1 MSVQQT
7 VNIEKKIANIEQHD
21 LKQSD
26 QIRNDWTRTEVEKL
40 FVQPLFETLYQA
52 QTLHRSFFNASEVQL
67 STLLNIK
74 TGGCSED
81 CAYCPQSIKYN
92 TGLKPEKLM
101 ELEEV
106 KVAAQAAKDKGAS
119 RFCMGAAWRE
129 LKDRDLDKITE
140 MIKEVKSLG
149 LESCVTLGMI
159 TSEQAVSM
167 KEAGLDYYN
176 HNLDSSESYY
186 ENIISTRT
194 YQERLDTLQNV
205 RDADI
210 NVCCGGIVGMGESEE
225 DRVDLLL
232 SLANMSK
239 HPESVPINVLVKVVG
254 TPLEGEQ
261 DIDPFEVVKI
271 IAIARIMMPASML
284 RLSAGRTEMNDEH
297 QVLCFMAGANSI
309 FYGEKLLT
317 TDNPQHK
324 RDQVLLSRVGMKPI

>member
-1 MSVQQT
+1 MSAQET
-7 VNIEKKIANIEQHD
+7 VKFNKVSQKED
-21 LKQSD
+21 P
-26 QIRNDWTRTEVEKL
+26 IRNNWTREEVEKL
-40 FVQPLFETLYQA
+40 FDQSLFETLYQA
-52 QTLHRSFFNASEVQL
+52 QTIHRQYFNSEEIQL

-74 TGGCSED
+74 TGGCEED

-92 TGLKPEKLM
+92 TEVEPAKLL

-106 KVAAQAAKDKGAS
+106 RVAAKEAKEKGAS

-129 LKDRDLDKITE
+129 LKDRDLPKITA
-140 MIKEVKSLG
+140 MIKEVKDLG

-159 TSEQAVSM
+159 TAKQATTM

-176 HNLDSSESYY
+176 HNLDTSESYY

-194 YQERLDTLQNV
+194 YQDRIDTLKNV
-205 RDADI
+205 RQAGI
-210 NVCCGGIVGMGESEE
+210 NVCCGGIVGMGEKEE

-239 HPESVPINVLVKVVG
+239 HPESVPINVLVKASG
-254 TPLEGEQ
+254 TPLENEQ
-261 DIDPFEVVKI
+261 DIDPFDVVKI
-271 IAIARIMMPASML
+271 IAVARIMMPASML

-317 TDNPQHK
+317 TSNPQHK
-324 RDQVLLSRVGMKPI
+324 RDQELLSRVGMKPA